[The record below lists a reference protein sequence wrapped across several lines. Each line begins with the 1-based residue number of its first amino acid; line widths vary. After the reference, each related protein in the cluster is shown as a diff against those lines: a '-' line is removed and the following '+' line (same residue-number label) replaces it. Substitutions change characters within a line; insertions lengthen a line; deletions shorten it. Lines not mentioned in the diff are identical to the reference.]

1 LGRTLFSDQKGQPC
15 DLTVLDSGSFLQSC
29 AGELLSIHFSHH
41 AKGSI
46 MQLATFQSTNQ
57 SVKSRRKSKR
67 SRRRDARQSLLEVLD
82 LRQLLTA
89 STSATTPYWQTV
101 MPNQLSDGGQLAMQ
115 NSPMLL
121 TIDDGLTT
129 RTR

>member
-1 LGRTLFSDQKGQPC
+1 
-15 DLTVLDSGSFLQSC
+15 
-29 AGELLSIHFSHH
+29 
-41 AKGSI
+41 